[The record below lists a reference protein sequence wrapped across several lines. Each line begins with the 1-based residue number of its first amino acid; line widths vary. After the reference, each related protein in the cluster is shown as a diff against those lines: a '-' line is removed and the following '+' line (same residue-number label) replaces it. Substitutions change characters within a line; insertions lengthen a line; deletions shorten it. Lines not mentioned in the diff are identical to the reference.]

1 MIDVHENAKQHDTF
15 AINQSREVID
25 NYPNS
30 KIERFYMVRC
40 KITNERANFYCNLE
54 HRMTLVNQIQKKVEK
69 LPPDKQSEVLDFVTF
84 LQQQTEQSIPTK
96 ERRSLKDH
104 KAFGSWKTRRINAL
118 KYEQDLR
125 AEWD

>member
-1 MIDVHENAKQHDTF
+1 
-15 AINQSREVID
+15 
-25 NYPNS
+25 
-30 KIERFYMVRC
+30 
-40 KITNERANFYCNLE
+40 
-54 HRMTLVNQIQKKVEK
+54 MTLVDQIQKKGEK

-96 ERRSLKDH
+96 DRRSLKDH

-125 AEWD
+125 AEWDC